1 MGNMSLKDA
10 MEHLRSEGIEIC
22 LPDGWALEDFLG
34 YYRIHY
40 APNID
45 KQQVGKFFADD
56 MRALLGAE

>member
-1 MGNMSLKDA
+1 MLLKDA
-10 MEHLRSEGIEIC
+10 MEHLR

-56 MRALLGAE
+56 MRALLGAD